1 MAAVVN
7 FRVINHLLPPPPTH
21 RIFSFF
27 LNTSPHTTY
36 FKPSVDDDP
45 IPRLVGIAGRRGVP
59 PHVQADARVDE
70 GQRDNWYEEGKEKE
84 EDGVEA
90 GAGVAPRLNALE
102 VLRVV
107 DPERLYSHVGVQGR
121 RDGNANHPDEN
132 DQADLVGAQP
142 GHRVERVED
151 GKVSAGKDDDGDL
164 DPGLV

>member
-1 MAAVVN
+1 M
-7 FRVINHLLPPPPTH
+7 
-21 RIFSFF
+21 
-27 LNTSPHTTY
+27 
-36 FKPSVDDDP
+36 
-45 IPRLVGIAGRRGVP
+45 VGIAGRRGVP

-151 GKVSAGKDDDGDL
+151 GEVSAGRDDDGDL
-164 DPGLV
+164 DPGSM